1 MLDKRA
7 TVGRGGAIHPQYLAH
22 LIDQYAAD
30 DAVFTA
36 DGGSPMVWAVASRR
50 APRDGGGPSSVS
62 LMEPW
67 PTPCRKRWAP
77 RRPRRTGRSY
87 R

>member
-36 DGGSPMVWAVASRR
+36 DGGSPMVWALRHVR
-50 APRDGGGPSSVS
+50 ATEMQLS
-62 LMEPW
+62 
-67 PTPCRKRWAP
+67 A
-77 RRPRRTGRSY
+77 TGLPLRGRHCSMS
-87 R
+87 